1 MNGFILFLPLV
12 NIGGDHLTAASWW
25 AFVGGTLFEIGSY
38 LMLVEALN
46 TGHDEL
52 FGPALWD
59 LVAHSSRS
67 EESTLNGKESTSTAG
82 PDTTVKTKFRW
93 M

>member
-1 MNGFILFLPLV
+1 MNGFYLFLPLL
-12 NIGGDHLTAASWW
+12 NIGEEHLTAASWW

-52 FGPALWD
+52 FGPALWG
-59 LVAHSSRS
+59 LVTHPSHGD
-67 EESTLNGKESTSTAG
+67 EKLLNGKECNSTTDADNINKS
-82 PDTTVKTKFRW
+82 KFRW